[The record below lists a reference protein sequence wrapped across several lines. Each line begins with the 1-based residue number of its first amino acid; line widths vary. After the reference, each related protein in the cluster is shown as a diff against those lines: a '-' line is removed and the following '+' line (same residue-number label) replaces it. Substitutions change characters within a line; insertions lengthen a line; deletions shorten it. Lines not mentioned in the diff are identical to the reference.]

1 MHKYFLWLILTC
13 CAITKGWGQYNEIGV
28 FFGGVNPI
36 ADIGSYSTS
45 AMSASSSL
53 YVPISSGLTS
63 GIATVEPPPMPAV
76 IGTLLSR
83 IAWSRWE
90 QVWSMIFCISIPMSL
105 LSFFLPLMYIQASII
120 SRWIGYILTILPPLV
135 STPSIRPTQSVM
147 NHGQYLLPWV
157 SRLAYGDPAS

>member
-36 ADIGSYSTS
+36 ADIGSTYYVFPTKP
-45 AMSASSSL
+45 AIGLL
-53 YVPISSGLTS
+53 YKRNV
-63 GIATVEPPPMPAV
+63 
-76 IGTLLSR
+76 
-83 IAWSRWE
+83 
-90 QVWSMIFCISIPMSL
+90 CISIPMSL

-120 SRWIGYILTILPPLV
+120 SRWIDCILTILPPLV
-135 STPSIRPTQSVM
+135 SMLSIRPIQSVM
-147 NHGQYLLPWV
+147 NHGQYLLPWE